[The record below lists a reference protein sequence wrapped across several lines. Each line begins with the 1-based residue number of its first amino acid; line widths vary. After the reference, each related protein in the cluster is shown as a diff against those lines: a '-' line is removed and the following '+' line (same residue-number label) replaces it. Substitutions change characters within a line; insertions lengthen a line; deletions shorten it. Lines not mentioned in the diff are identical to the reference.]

1 MYYYVWQ
8 NWQPVCLLCQINPD
22 HYVFST
28 FGVLAVSRCQ
38 PCEVLSLGE
47 WFRQAVLHKAVSHIP
62 FFKNYLIRRYFQA
75 YVHVLCVVY
84 HYQLPNNLS
93 QCCLRSSV
101 AFIYWVWKRMVIRK
115 ISYFHSFSSK
125 HTGKICLIKISD
137 ESKTF
142 TGRLWNGRLW
152 NGEGMCPY
160 FTVGR
165 QFADVQNTIDNAK
178 P

>member
-8 NWQPVCLLCQINPD
+8 NWQPVCLVFQINPD

-84 HYQLPNNLS
+84 HYRLPNNLS

-142 TGRLWNGRLW
+142 TGWLWNGRLW
-152 NGEGMCPY
+152 NGEEMCPY
-160 FTVGR
+160 FTVG
-165 QFADVQNTIDNAK
+165 
-178 P
+178 